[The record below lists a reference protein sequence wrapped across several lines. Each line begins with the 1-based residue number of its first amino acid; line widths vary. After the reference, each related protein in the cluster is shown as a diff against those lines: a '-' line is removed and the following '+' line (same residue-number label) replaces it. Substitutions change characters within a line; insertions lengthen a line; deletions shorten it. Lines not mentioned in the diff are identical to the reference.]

1 MKNIKICSVALQHT
15 SINTQPDNAATV
27 EVMLKRIRSAIEAV
41 APDNP
46 DLILLP
52 EYCDIPDNY
61 DNIQKR
67 AYCAARGDKLDAL
80 MQNTAVQLGCWV
92 AYNTIRPFGEAHY
105 NSTILLNR
113 SGDVATIYDKNYP
126 YLPEMD
132 EGLVLPGKTAEVF
145 ECELGRIAF
154 ATCFDLN
161 FDELWQRYKG
171 QSPNLILFSSMF
183 HGSFLQQQRTFELRS
198 HFVSAISWP
207 IPSVA
212 LSPVGSLIA
221 STTNYRNHFTA
232 TLNLDYAVLHLD
244 FNIDKFPAIF
254 AKYGEKVR
262 IDDPAMLAS
271 AVLYSESPDF
281 TATDIVREFGLETL
295 DDYLDRCRRRVKA

>member
-1 MKNIKICSVALQHT
+1 MKNITVCSVALQHSSVCT
-15 SINTQPDNAATV
+15 KPNDMASV
-27 EVMLKRIRSAIEAV
+27 EAMLQRIRAAVEAA
-41 APDNP
+41 APDKP
-46 DLILLP
+46 DLILMP

-67 AYCAARGDKLDAL
+67 IFCATRGDKLDAL
-80 MQNTAVQLGCWV
+80 MRQTAVKYHCWV
-92 AYNTIRPFGEAHY
+92 AYNTIRPSGSAHY

-132 EGLVLPGKTAEVF
+132 EVLVLPGKTAEVF

-161 FDELWQRYKG
+161 FDELWQRYKQ

-183 HGSFLQQQRTFELRS
+183 HGSFLQQQRAFQLRA

-221 STTNYRNHFTA
+221 STTNYRSHFT
-232 TLNLDYAVLHLD
+232 TVLNLDYTVLHLD
-244 FNIDKFPAIF
+244 FNMDKFPAIH
-254 AKYGEKVR
+254 AKYGDKVR
-262 IDDPAMLAS
+262 IDDPAMLAC
-271 AVLYSESPDF
+271 AALYSQSVDF
-281 TATDIVREFGLETL
+281 TAADIVREFGLETL
-295 DDYLDRCRRRVKA
+295 DDYLDRSRRRVNA